1 MLEPGAM
8 LGSVLGS
15 VLYNWMPQSASV
27 LLLVSVLGG
36 ISTRMLSV
44 DMHEWQKASNPYV
57 ELESVEISPAAG
69 VAAYRSM
76 TEFSDAVHVTRPV
89 GVVIPWRIISI
100 LLVLFCGCT
109 VINALHLLALRHDAG
124 PALRGLF
131 SPLLTLF
138 VLFVGLRLRLIVLQ
152 EWEQCEQDGSAR
164 FDDEIAWSWPN
175 RTLFPALFVAVGLIA
190 GLTGMGGLRYAVVPL
205 DL

>member
-1 MLEPGAM
+1 MANAAVLGSTFCSIAFKFFSRNDSRPQDPLINWSVVAMLEPEAM
-8 LGSVLGS
+8 LGSLLGS

-44 DMHEWQKASNPYV
+44 GMHEWQKTANPYV

-100 LLVLFCGCT
+100 LLMLFCGCT
-109 VINALHLLALRHDAG
+109 VINAVHLIVLRHDAG

-131 SPLLTLF
+131 SPLLTF
-138 VLFVGLRLRLIVLQ
+138 
-152 EWEQCEQDGSAR
+152 C
-164 FDDEIAWSWPN
+164 SW
-175 RTLFPALFVAVGLIA
+175 ACACA
-190 GLTGMGGLRYAVVPL
+190 
-205 DL
+205 

>member
-1 MLEPGAM
+1 MANAAVLGSTFCSIAFKFFSRNDSRPQDPLINWSVVAMLEPEAM
-8 LGSVLGS
+8 LGSLLGS

-44 DMHEWQKASNPYV
+44 GMHEWQKTANPYV

-89 GVVIPWRIISI
+89 GRCRYPVANHLYFTHA
-100 LLVLFCGCT
+100 LLW
-109 VINALHLLALRHDAG
+109 LHGHQRAA
-124 PALRGLF
+124 PA
-131 SPLLTLF
+131 
-138 VLFVGLRLRLIVLQ
+138 
-152 EWEQCEQDGSAR
+152 SA
-164 FDDEIAWSWPN
+164 
-175 RTLFPALFVAVGLIA
+175 PA
-190 GLTGMGGLRYAVVPL
+190 
-205 DL
+205 